1 MDYSKWEEKQ
11 LAVSSILL
19 DEKNPRIPPTIE
31 PLNQRLLIDD
41 LITHDKV
48 YELAQNIVQNGY
60 YPVESLIVI
69 KEDARIVVI
78 EGNRRLA
85 ALKLLITPEA
95 APEGQVARFRAL
107 SSRVDKTTIKKVKVI
122 IAPDR
127 QAAAPIIMSR
137 HTNVQ
142 IERWEPI
149 QQASYY
155 TNLLQNGITIDDL
168 SHQYNIS
175 KMDIIQS
182 LRLYKMYQVACHLD
196 LPDEIGQIVRNPR
209 EFKATTLQRF
219 YERPISQQFLGIQLS
234 RDSADIL
241 GTIDEA
247 EFKKG
252 YRKAV
257 IDIARGSQDSRS
269 LGTTA
274 QVKKYIST
282 FSAEERPDLTK
293 KGKFT
298 ADTLIAGKGKGAED
312 LGTKQSAPTK
322 RLKRKPTGLIPR
334 HISCDVN
341 NQRVNDTFNELR
353 TLPVAKY
360 PNATAVLFRS
370 LLEMALSHYL
380 EVSGELYSIID
391 EEKEK
396 VTKEGQK
403 MKKDWHPSLKRMLRH
418 ITGPKCNLIQNPN
431 MKRALDKFTNQKEE
445 FLSHDDL
452 NFFVHNQYYSPNEE
466 VLRSFWGQLEGL
478 FQIIL
483 VEPDSK

>member
-11 LAVSSILL
+11 LNVSSILL

-41 LITHDKV
+41 LVTHDKV

-60 YPVESLIVI
+60 FPVESLIVT
-69 KEDARIVVI
+69 KQDTKMVVI

-85 ALKLLITPEA
+85 ALKLLNTPEA
-95 APEGQVARFRAL
+95 APESQVARFRAL
-107 SSRVDKTTIKKVKVI
+107 SNRIDKTTIKRVKVV

-142 IERWEPI
+142 IEKWDTI
-149 QQASYY
+149 MQASYY

-182 LRLYKMYQVACHLD
+182 LRLHKMYQVACHLD
-196 LPDEIGQIVRNPR
+196 LPSEIGEIVRNPR

-234 RDSADIL
+234 KDSADII
-241 GTIDEA
+241 GTIDEV

-257 IDIARGSQDSRS
+257 IDIAIGSQDSRS
-269 LGTTA
+269 LGNTA
-274 QVKKYIST
+274 QVKKYIDT
-282 FSAEERPDLTK
+282 FSAEEKPDLTK
-293 KGKFT
+293 KGHFT
-298 ADTLIAGKGKGAED
+298 ADTLITGKGKDGEE
-312 LGTKQSAPTK
+312 LGTKQVAPTK
-322 RLKRKPTGLIPR
+322 RPKRKPTGLIPK
-334 HISCDVN
+334 HISCEVN

-370 LLEMALSHYL
+370 LVEMALSHYL
-380 EVSGELYSIID
+380 EVSGELYNIID

-396 VTKEGQK
+396 IAKDGRK
-403 MKKDWHPSLKRMLRH
+403 MRKDWHPSLKMMLKH
-418 ITGPKCNLIQNPN
+418 ITSPKCNLIQNPN
-431 MKRALDKFTNQKEE
+431 MKRALDKFTNQKDE

-466 VLRSFWGQLEGL
+466 VLRNFWGQLEGL
-478 FQIIL
+478 FRIIL

>member
-11 LAVSSILL
+11 LNISSILL
-19 DEKNPRIPPTIE
+19 DEKNPRIPPAIE
-31 PLNQRLLIDD
+31 PLNQRLLIED
-41 LITHDKV
+41 LVTHDKV
-48 YELAQNIVQNGY
+48 YELAQNIAQNGY
-60 YPVESLIVI
+60 YPVESLIVVR
-69 KEDARIVVI
+69 EDTKVFVI

-107 SSRVDKTTIKKVKVI
+107 SSSIDKTAIKKVKVV

-149 QQASYY
+149 MQASYY
-155 TNLLQNGITIDDL
+155 TNLLHNGITIGDL

-196 LPDEIGQIVRNPR
+196 LPEEIGQIVRNPR

-234 RDSADIL
+234 KDSADIL
-241 GTIDEA
+241 GTVDEV

-252 YRKAV
+252 YRKGV
-257 IDIARGSQDSRS
+257 IDIATGSQDSRS

-274 QVKKYIST
+274 QVKKYIGT
-282 FSAEERPDLTK
+282 FSAQEKPDLTK
-293 KGKFT
+293 KGSFT
-298 ADTLIAGKGKGAED
+298 ADTLIAGEGKGGEEV
-312 LGTKQSAPTK
+312 GTKVPAPTK
-322 RLKRKPTGLIPR
+322 RPKRKPTGLIPR
-334 HISCDVN
+334 HVSCDVN
-341 NQRVNDTFNELR
+341 NQRVNDTFNELK

-380 EVSGELYSIID
+380 QVSGELYNIID

-396 VTKEGQK
+396 LAKEEK
-403 MKKDWHPSLKRMLRH
+403 KIRKDWHPSLKRMLQH
-418 ITGPKCNLIQNPN
+418 ITSLKCNLIQNPN
-431 MKRALDKFTNQKEE
+431 MKRALDKFTNQKDE

-452 NFFVHNQYYSPNEE
+452 NFFVHNQYYAPNEE
-466 VLRSFWGQLEGL
+466 VLRNFWGQLEGL

>member
-11 LAVSSILL
+11 LNVGSILL
-19 DEKNPRIPPTIE
+19 DEKNPRIPPSIE
-31 PLNQRLLIDD
+31 PLNQRLLIKD
-41 LITHDKV
+41 LIIHDKV
-48 YELAQNIVQNGY
+48 YELAQNIAQNGY
-60 YPVESLIVI
+60 YPVESLIVMR
-69 KEDARIVVI
+69 EDTKTVVI

-95 APEGQVARFRAL
+95 APEDQVARFKAL
-107 SSRVDKTTIKKVKVI
+107 SNRIDKTTIKKAKVV

-149 QQASYY
+149 MQASYY
-155 TNLLQNGITIDDL
+155 TNLLQSGITIDDL
-168 SHQYNIS
+168 SHQYNIP
-175 KMDIIQS
+175 KMNIIQS
-182 LRLYKMYQVACHLD
+182 LRLYKMYQIACHLD

-209 EFKATTLQRF
+209 VFKATTLQRF
-219 YERPISQQFLGIQLS
+219 YERPISQRFLGIQLS
-234 RDSADIL
+234 KDGADIL
-241 GTIDEA
+241 GTIDET

-252 YRKAV
+252 YKNVVA
-257 IDIARGSQDSRS
+257 DIATGSQDSRS
-269 LGTTA
+269 LGTTE
-274 QVKKYIST
+274 QVKRYLGT
-282 FSAEERPDLTK
+282 FSEQERPDLTK

-298 ADTLIAGKGKGAED
+298 ADTLIAGKGKGEEE
-312 LGTKQSAPTK
+312 LGAKQPAPTK
-322 RLKRKPTGLIPR
+322 RPKRKPTGLIPR
-334 HISCDVN
+334 NVSCEVN

-380 EVSGELYSIID
+380 EVSGELYNIID
-391 EEKEK
+391 EEKQK
-396 VTKEGQK
+396 LAREGK
-403 MKKDWHPSLKRMLRH
+403 KIRKDWHPSLKRMLRH
-418 ITGPKCNLIQNPN
+418 VTSPKCNLIQNPN
-431 MKRALDKFTNQKEE
+431 MKRALDKFTNQKDE

-466 VLRSFWGQLEGL
+466 ILRNFWGQLEGL

>member
-11 LAVSSILL
+11 LNVSSILL

-41 LITHDKV
+41 LVTHDKV
-48 YELAQNIVQNGY
+48 YELAQNIAQNGY

-69 KEDARIVVI
+69 KEDSKTVVI

-95 APEGQVARFRAL
+95 APEDQVAKFKAL
-107 SSRVDKTTIKKVKVI
+107 SNRIDKTTIKKVKVV

-142 IERWEPI
+142 IERWDTI
-149 QQASYY
+149 MQASYY

-168 SHQYNIS
+168 SHQYNIP

-196 LPDEIGQIVRNPR
+196 LPDEVGQIVRNPR
-209 EFKATTLQRF
+209 VFKATTLQRF

-234 RDSADIL
+234 KDSADIL

-252 YRKAV
+252 YKKVVVDVAKGNR
-257 IDIARGSQDSRS
+257 DSRS
-269 LGTTA
+269 LGTTE
-274 QVKKYIST
+274 QVKKYLDT
-282 FSAEERPDLTK
+282 FSTQEKPDLTK
-293 KGKFT
+293 KGRFT
-298 ADTLIAGKGKGAED
+298 SDTLIAGKGKGRGE
-312 LGTKQSAPTK
+312 LGTKQPVSTK
-322 RLKRKPTGLIPR
+322 RPKRKPTGLIPKSV
-334 HISCDVN
+334 SCEVN

-380 EVSGELYSIID
+380 EVSGELYIIIN
-391 EEKEK
+391 EENERLAKERK
-396 VTKEGQK
+396 PIKR
-403 MKKDWHPSLKRMLRH
+403 DWHPSLKRMLRH
-418 ITGPKCNLIQNPN
+418 ITSPKCNLIQNPN